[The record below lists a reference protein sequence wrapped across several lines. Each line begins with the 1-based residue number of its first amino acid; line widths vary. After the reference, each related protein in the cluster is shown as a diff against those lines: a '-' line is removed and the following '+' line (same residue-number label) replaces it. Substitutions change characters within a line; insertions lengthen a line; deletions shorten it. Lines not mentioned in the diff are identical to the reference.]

1 MDDHSRDDLFYMI
14 SHQVSF
20 EKFKVLIDTMENVD
34 KSDAGGLSYLHV
46 AAINDRVDIV
56 QILLQRGAYPNC
68 VDSKGRTPLSYV
80 IGRKLPNRIKIVQL
94 LLEHG
99 ADLDFKTGERTI
111 GETITMFQ
119 DPELMRIINL
129 TLKAEDG

>member
-1 MDDHSRDDLFYMI
+1 MDNFGRDDLFYMI
-14 SHQVSF
+14 GHQVSF
-20 EKFKVLIDTMENVD
+20 EKVKLLLDAIENVD

-56 QILLQRGAYPNC
+56 ELLLQRGANPNYI
-68 VDSKGRTPLSYV
+68 DSKGRTPLSYV

-94 LLEHG
+94 LLEYG

-111 GETITMFQ
+111 RETIAMFQ
-119 DPELMRIINL
+119 DPELMKII
-129 TLKAEDG
+129 E